1 MKLCHCYMYDCIFSL
16 YSFVRSNIT
25 YITTL
30 NEKKP
35 EKVENE
41 KIHLFWYSVFFFVC
55 LKFIFKHFIISNYKF
70 LNISSFFIKHFFV
83 LEKFMN

>member
-41 KIHLFWYSVFFFVC
+41 KIHLFWYSVFFLFV
-55 LKFIFKHFIISNYKF
+55 
-70 LNISSFFIKHFFV
+70 
-83 LEKFMN
+83 